1 MSVLNV
7 LETCARMCVCLC
19 VSARARVRGASLWTN
34 PFRVARRVRLS
45 APLLPIDALF
55 KRLPLLHLKA
65 SSSGS
70 DQSPCH
76 YSLQRKLFMGLQR

>member
-1 MSVLNV
+1 M
-7 LETCARMCVCLC
+7 CLC
-19 VSARARVRGASLWTN
+19 VYMCACGHVCVHAGGSSLNESVPCCAFESASPRPCFPLTH
-34 PFRVARRVRLS
+34 FLS
-45 APLLPIDALF
+45 VF
-55 KRLPLLHLKA
+55 PLLHLKA

>member
-1 MSVLNV
+1 MFAHHLIA
-7 LETCARMCVCLC
+7 LGARPWLQP
-19 VSARARVRGASLWTN
+19 RAAHRGTAAVT
-34 PFRVARRVRLS
+34 VRLS